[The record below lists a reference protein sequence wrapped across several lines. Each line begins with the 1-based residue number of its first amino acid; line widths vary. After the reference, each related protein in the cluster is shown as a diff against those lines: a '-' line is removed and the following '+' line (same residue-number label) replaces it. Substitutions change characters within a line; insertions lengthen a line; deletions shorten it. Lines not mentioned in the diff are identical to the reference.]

1 MKIGI
6 PRSLFYYYFN
16 DLWSNFFKYLDIE
29 VVISPKTN
37 KEILD
42 LGIKYSVDEMCLSLK
57 NYIGHVIYLKDKSDY
72 VLIPRIDNY
81 GINNQTC
88 TNFIALYDIVNNIT
102 DMNILNYNINLRN
115 KETELKGLINIGKIL
130 GIDKKKIKEAYNYAK
145 DKASKIKVD
154 KVLNN
159 LKKLKSVN
167 KKILLV
173 GHSYN
178 MYDDLIGKPI
188 IDMLEGM
195 NIEIIYSDLFFEK
208 DQSSKYA
215 KGIYWKYSKECI
227 SSISKC
233 IDKIDGV
240 IFLSVFPC
248 GLDSLVNELVMRKLD
263 KPYINLVIDDI
274 ESSGGIET
282 RLESFVDILHQKNNI
297 NK

>member
-6 PRSLFYYYFN
+6 PRSLYYYHFK
-16 DLWSNFFKYLDIE
+16 DLWINFFDYLNVDVI
-29 VVISPKTN
+29 ISPETN

-42 LGIKYSVDEMCLSLK
+42 LGMKYSSDEMCLSLK
-57 NYIGHVIYLKDKSDY
+57 NYIGHVAHLKDKCDY
-72 VLIPRIDNY
+72 ILIPRIDNY
-81 GINNQTC
+81 GLDNQTC
-88 TNFIALYDIVNNIT
+88 TNFIAIYDIINNL
-102 DMNILNYNINLRN
+102 DNLNILNYNVNLRK
-115 KETELKGLINIGKIL
+115 KETELKGLISICKKL
-130 GIDKKKIKEAYNYAK
+130 GISKNKVKEAYVYAK
-145 DKASKIKVD
+145 EESNRLKKD

-159 LKKLKSVN
+159 LKNLKSDK

-178 MYDDLIGKPI
+178 IYDNLIGNPI
-188 IDMLEGM
+188 INMLKSM
-195 NIEIIYSDLFFEK
+195 DIEIIYSDLFFEK
-208 DQSSKYA
+208 DQSDKYA
-215 KGIYWKYSKECI
+215 KGLYWKYSRESI

-233 IDKIDGV
+233 INKIEGI

-282 RLESFVDILHQKNNI
+282 RLESFVDII
-297 NK
+297 NSK